1 MIEIRRHLED
11 TDYER
16 TTLASRDSEHTT
28 KAATKHTSQPASKP
42 STPLSTIPNDRK
54 TLIHPIDEKAFE
66 PHSAHRENIE
76 CIQKAYSSQAIKSF
90 KAAPQYLKDIW
101 HPLEENIVRRIFT
114 KKGAKLLTYH
124 LREVRVGLADENKT
138 KPHWI
143 ADDVLD
149 DLVRIWESEDFKKLS
164 KKNKSNR
171 NSNSGG
177 LGTSLHSCSSIH
189 MTEHCRRLHYFP
201 EASKKSKSHAGA
213 SSSNAALMAEIQ
225 EMREENKMFREEKK
239 CIQEELQKMGAIFA
253 QLSANPEF
261 FSSLNLNNSSSPND
275 ETQAPCDED

>member
-11 TDYER
+11 TDSKR
-16 TTLASRDSEHTT
+16 TTLASRESEHTT

-42 STPLSTIPNDRK
+42 STPPSTIPNDRK
-54 TLIHPIDEKAFE
+54 TLIHPIDEKA
-66 PHSAHRENIE
+66 
-76 CIQKAYSSQAIKSF
+76 
-90 KAAPQYLKDIW
+90 W

-138 KPHWI
+138 KPHWM

-171 NSNSGG
+171 NSNSEDFKKLSKKNKSNRNSNSGG
-177 LGTSLHSCSSIH
+177 LGTSLHSCGSIH
-189 MTEHCRRLHYFP
+189 MTEHRQRLV
-201 EASKKSKSHAGA
+201 SLKKK
-213 SSSNAALMAEIQ
+213 L
-225 EMREENKMFREEKK
+225 K
-239 CIQEELQKMGAIFA
+239 
-253 QLSANPEF
+253 
-261 FSSLNLNNSSSPND
+261 
-275 ETQAPCDED
+275 

>member
-11 TDYER
+11 TDSER
-16 TTLASRDSEHTT
+16 TTLASRESEHTT

-54 TLIHPIDEKAFE
+54 TLIHPIDEKAKIIDGI
-66 PHSAHRENIE
+66 H
-76 CIQKAYSSQAIKSF
+76 
-90 KAAPQYLKDIW
+90 W
-101 HPLEENIVRRIFT
+101 RRILYAAFLQ

-171 NSNSGG
+171 NSNYEDFKKLSKKNKSNRNSNSGG
-177 LGTSLHSCSSIH
+177 LDTLNELRQAKTDASDAELW
-189 MTEHCRRLHYFP
+189 L
-201 EASKKSKSHAGA
+201 EATGGVKRGGYIYGFGS
-213 SSSNAALMAEIQ
+213 
-225 EMREENKMFREEKK
+225 
-239 CIQEELQKMGAIFA
+239 
-253 QLSANPEF
+253 
-261 FSSLNLNNSSSPND
+261 D
-275 ETQAPCDED
+275 T